1 MRPSRNHLFRSL
13 YRDPADV
20 RTILSMAWTGT
31 LLVLLLLASVALN
44 IWQYWRRPD
53 RIVVDRS
60 SGRVLMIND
69 REYGETEA
77 VKLGPDKLTNAD
89 KQYLAGEFVKAIYQ
103 VDPATRPRDI
113 ERALRMMAPA
123 SALLFARYLKQTGI
137 LDKQRA
143 ESWQA
148 VWTPQDISVDGVDP
162 YTVRVIGKQ
171 EITKVI
177 AGATQQET
185 RQLTPDAQAR
195 GRSAKA
201 GGSQPAL
208 GISRRLV
215 RLQGTRDTGAHRR
228 RRRLNKLRA
237 KEKTMFNHK
246 RYVITL
252 VALTVVLSA
261 HSAQGQVKAKRDKAP
276 ETTKKE
282 SGQPQQR
289 ESGARASVP
298 GHARRAAQG
307 RLPFR

>member
-1 MRPSRNHLFRSL
+1 MNDVRTIELPPGLDMAAGEAGAVESSHIEESDACVTQPSLQTL

-31 LLVLLLLASVALN
+31 LLVLLLLASVAFN

-123 SALLFARYLKQTGI
+123 SALLFARYLKQSGI
-137 LDKQRA
+137 LDKQRS

-148 VWTPQDISVDGVDP
+148 VWTPQDISVDAVDP

-185 RQLTPDAQAR
+185 RQLHLTL
-195 GRSAKA
+195 K
-201 GGSQPAL
+201 
-208 GISRRLV
+208 
-215 RLQGTRDTGAHRR
+215 
-228 RRRLNKLRA
+228 
-237 KEKTMFNHK
+237 
-246 RYVITL
+246 L
-252 VALTVVLSA
+252 VA
-261 HSAQGQVKAKRDKAP
+261 D
-276 ETTKKE
+276 
-282 SGQPQQR
+282 PQ
-289 ESGARASVP
+289 
-298 GHARRAAQG
+298 RRADRNLRSGFLVASLDYKELGAPGADPVAAQ
-307 RLPFR
+307 

>member
-1 MRPSRNHLFRSL
+1 MNDARTMEIPPGLDVAASEAGVTESGQIEERDAAITQSSLQTL

-20 RTILSMAWTGT
+20 RTILSMAWTGK
-31 LLVLLLLASVALN
+31 LLVLLLLASVAFN

-77 VKLGPDKLTNAD
+77 VKLGPDRLTNAD

-103 VDPATRPRDI
+103 VDPATRPHDI

-148 VWTPQDISVDGVDP
+148 VWTLQDISVDGVDP
-162 YTVRVIGKQ
+162 YTARVIGKQ

-177 AGATQQET
+177 AGTIQHET
-185 RQLTPDAQAR
+185 RQLSLTL
-195 GRSAKA
+195 K
-201 GGSQPAL
+201 
-208 GISRRLV
+208 
-215 RLQGTRDTGAHRR
+215 
-228 RRRLNKLRA
+228 
-237 KEKTMFNHK
+237 
-246 RYVITL
+246 L
-252 VALTVVLSA
+252 VADPQRRADRNL
-261 HSAQGQVKAKRDKAP
+261 R
-276 ETTKKE
+276 
-282 SGQPQQR
+282 SGFLV
-289 ESGARASVP
+289 ASVDYKELGTP
-298 GHARRAAQG
+298 ASSESPASQ
-307 RLPFR
+307 

>member
-1 MRPSRNHLFRSL
+1 MNDVRTIELPPGLDVAAGESGAVESGDIEERDAASAQSPLQPL

-77 VKLGPDKLTNAD
+77 VKLGPDRLTNAD

-137 LDKQRA
+137 LDKQRS

-171 EITKVI
+171 EVTKVV

-185 RQLTPDAQAR
+185 RQLHLTL
-195 GRSAKA
+195 K
-201 GGSQPAL
+201 
-208 GISRRLV
+208 
-215 RLQGTRDTGAHRR
+215 
-228 RRRLNKLRA
+228 
-237 KEKTMFNHK
+237 
-246 RYVITL
+246 L
-252 VALTVVLSA
+252 VA
-261 HSAQGQVKAKRDKAP
+261 D
-276 ETTKKE
+276 
-282 SGQPQQR
+282 PQ
-289 ESGARASVP
+289 
-298 GHARRAAQG
+298 RRADRNLRSGFLVA
-307 RLPFR
+307 

>member
-1 MRPSRNHLFRSL
+1 MNDARTIEIPPGLDVAASEAGVTESVQIEERDAAIMQSSLQTL

-31 LLVLLLLASVALN
+31 LLVLLLLASVAFN

-77 VKLGPDKLTNAD
+77 VRLGPDRLTNAD

-103 VDPATRPRDI
+103 VDPATRPRDV

-162 YTVRVIGKQ
+162 YTARVIGKQ

-177 AGATQQET
+177 SGVTQQET
-185 RQLTPDAQAR
+185 RQLSLTL
-195 GRSAKA
+195 K
-201 GGSQPAL
+201 
-208 GISRRLV
+208 
-215 RLQGTRDTGAHRR
+215 
-228 RRRLNKLRA
+228 
-237 KEKTMFNHK
+237 
-246 RYVITL
+246 L
-252 VALTVVLSA
+252 VA
-261 HSAQGQVKAKRDKAP
+261 D
-276 ETTKKE
+276 
-282 SGQPQQR
+282 PQ
-289 ESGARASVP
+289 
-298 GHARRAAQG
+298 RRADRNLRSGFLVASFDYKELATSASSEAATS
-307 RLPFR
+307 R